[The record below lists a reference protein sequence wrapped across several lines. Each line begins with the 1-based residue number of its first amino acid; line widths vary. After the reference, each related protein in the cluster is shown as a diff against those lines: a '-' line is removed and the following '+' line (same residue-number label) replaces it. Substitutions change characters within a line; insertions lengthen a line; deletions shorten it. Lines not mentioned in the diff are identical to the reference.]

1 MKFWL
6 LMAEVILLLGSAFIL
21 GALAQRLKQ
30 SAILGYLL
38 AGTLLGPLLFNKQA
52 VVDVAELGVAL
63 LLFSI
68 GLEFSLSRLKKL
80 GTFAIFGGLLQ
91 VSLTL
96 LLFAALFRFAYP
108 LRQALALGAMVA
120 LSSTAIVLRMLV
132 DRSEIDSSRG
142 RHALGILLLQDV
154 AIVPLVLGVTLLG
167 SGQGLDGVGSQLVK
181 TIGAAAGLVLVFY
194 LLFYHVIPRLLSTAL
209 FTNRELVVLLTI
221 VLATGSAWSA
231 HALGLSPALGAFL
244 AGILLAE
251 SPFAAQIRS
260 DIGSLRVL
268 FVTLFFTSIG
278 LLADPQWFVNNWSTV
293 LFWLLMVFIG
303 KTVVIYGLGL
313 IFQLG
318 HRAALAIGITLA
330 QIGEFSFVL
339 ADVAFSGGLI
349 STDIF
354 SLMISVTI
362 LSMFLGPYMV
372 TFAEPL
378 ANGLFHKIQPS
389 HEHRVTPG
397 SPTRVECARRI
408 VVIGFGPA
416 GQKVTAAL
424 QAEGLNPEI
433 VELNPANAAV
443 ASEKKMTVHIG
454 DATSADL
461 LAHLGLPDAGL
472 VVLTLPDPRTAQN
485 ITKTVRQLAP
495 DSFIIARSR
504 YHIANKDL
512 RRAGADVVVDE
523 EQTVG
528 EHLAGEVV
536 HVLRESNREA
546 LACALAGEPVEHD
559 MLPKDD

>member
-1 MKFWL
+1 MEFWL
-6 LMAEVILLLGSAFIL
+6 LIAEVILLLGSAFVL

-52 VVDVAELGVAL
+52 VVEVAELGVAL

-68 GLEFSLSRLKKL
+68 GLEFSLSRLRRM

-91 VSLTL
+91 VSITL
-96 LLFAALFRFAYP
+96 ILFTVLFRFAYP
-108 LRQALALGAMVA
+108 LSQALALGAMVA

-132 DRSEIDSSRG
+132 DRSEIDSFRG
-142 RHALGILLLQDV
+142 RNALGILLLQDV

-167 SGQGLDGVGSQLVK
+167 SGQGLEGVGLQLAK

-194 LLFYHVIPRLLSTAL
+194 LLFYQIIPRLLSTTL

-221 VLATGSAWSA
+221 VLATGAAWSA

-251 SPFAAQIRS
+251 SPFANQVRS
-260 DIGSLRVL
+260 DIGSIRVL

-278 LLADPQWFVNNWSTV
+278 LLADPLWFLDNWPTV

-303 KTVVIYGLGL
+303 KTIVIYGLGL
-313 IFQLG
+313 LFKMG
-318 HRAALAIGITLA
+318 HRAALATGITLA

-339 ADVAFSGGLI
+339 ADVAVSGRLI
-349 STDIF
+349 SSDVF
-354 SLMISVTI
+354 ALVISVTI
-362 LSMFLGPYMV
+362 LSMFMGPYMV
-372 TFAEPL
+372 AFAEPL
-378 ANGLFHKIQPS
+378 ANGLFHRIRPS
-389 HEHRVTPG
+389 HEHRFT
-397 SPTRVECARRI
+397 STMATQVECARRI

-416 GQKVTAAL
+416 GQKVAEAL
-424 QAEGLNPEI
+424 QAEALNPEI
-433 VELNPANAAV
+433 VELNPANATLAN
-443 ASEKKMTVHIG
+443 EKKMTVHIG

-461 LAHLGLPDAGL
+461 LVHIGLPEAGL
-472 VVLTLPDPRTAQN
+472 VVVTLPDPRTAQN
-485 ITKTVRQLAP
+485 IIKTVRQLAP

-504 YHIANKDL
+504 YHIANHDL
-512 RRAGADVVVDE
+512 RRAGANVTVDE

-528 EHLAGEVV
+528 IHLAEEVV
-536 HVLRESNREA
+536 HVLRQSDREA
-546 LACALAGEPVEHD
+546 LACALAGTPPE
-559 MLPKDD
+559 